1 MTPVSPTSRL
11 PDGSGTISPE
21 TIDEAVRL
29 LVEASR
35 PSRVILFGSYAR
47 GDPSRASDLDFLVVL
62 HSVESRRAEM
72 VRLRRVLRPLRV
84 PVDILVTT
92 ERQVYEWGHLPG
104 LAINAALTEGK
115 VMYEAA

>member
-1 MTPVSPTSRL
+1 
-11 PDGSGTISPE
+11 
-21 TIDEAVRL
+21 
-29 LVEASR
+29 
-35 PSRVILFGSYAR
+35 
-47 GDPSRASDLDFLVVL
+47 
-62 HSVESRRAEM
+62 M